1 MAEEEVQA
9 LIEKY
14 DSRTGEATL
23 KTRAGQIMTFNVSTV
38 QMRGLTAGD
47 IVSGKKVTIRHSYRR
62 GVLLI
67 SDLDSRLF

>member
-23 KTRAGQIMTFNVSTV
+23 KTRDGQINVGTV
-38 QMRGLTAGD
+38 QMRGLTAQD
-47 IVSGKKVTIRHSYRR
+47 IVREEGDYQTFLSPWCSIDFGP
-62 GVLLI
+62 G
-67 SDLDSRLF
+67 